1 MRVSV
6 FGLGYVGSVTAAC
19 LAGEGHTVIGVDV
32 NPLKVDP
39 LNKGVSP
46 ILEKGLDDLV
56 QDVVE
61 RGKLT
66 ATSDSRQA
74 VLESEVS
81 LVCVGTPSRP
91 NGDID
96 LTYVRRV
103 AEEIGRILRSK
114 ARAHAVVFR
123 STMLPG
129 TTETILIPLLQ
140 SASGRSSSQDLFVG
154 VNPEFLREG
163 ESIYDFRHP
172 SRIVIG
178 SQDERTFRTVRQLY
192 EGIEAP
198 VVETGLRM
206 AEMIK
211 YIDNSF
217 HALKV
222 CYANEISEACLAAG
236 VDPYQAMRLFALD
249 RQLNISS
256 AYLRPGFA
264 FGGSCLPKD
273 LRAILHKSRRDDL
286 DLPLL
291 AAILPSN
298 TKQIRRAVEMI
309 LQTGKQ
315 SVGVLGLSFKPG
327 TDDLRE
333 SPIIQVIETL
343 LGKGYQLR
351 IYDPSV
357 SPARLHGSNKAFL
370 EQQLPHLSS
379 LMSDDLEE
387 LVRASDVIV
396 VGSRQ
401 KEFLR
406 ALDMASENHVIVDL
420 VGLEKP
426 ALE

>member
-1 MRVSV
+1 MQVSV

-39 LNKGVSP
+39 LNQGRSP
-46 ILEKGLDDLV
+46 VIEKGLDDLV
-56 QDVVE
+56 RNVVQG
-61 RGKLT
+61 GKLT
-66 ATSDSRQA
+66 ATHDSRKA
-74 VLESEVS
+74 VLDSELS

-96 LTYVRRV
+96 LTYVKRV
-103 AEEIGRILRSK
+103 TEDIGRILRDK
-114 ARAHAVVFR
+114 PGTHTVVFR

-129 TTETILIPLLQ
+129 TTETVLIPLLE
-140 SASGRSSSQDLFVG
+140 SASGRSCSRDLIVG

-163 ESIYDFRHP
+163 ESIHDFRHP

-178 SQDERTFRTVRQLY
+178 AQDERAFLTVRKLY
-192 EGIEAP
+192 EGIDAP
-198 VVETGLRM
+198 VVETGIRM

-222 CYANEISEACLAAG
+222 CFANEISEACVAAG

-273 LRAILHKSRRDDL
+273 LRALLHKSKRHDL

-291 AAILPSN
+291 SSILPSN
-298 TKQIRRAVEMI
+298 TKQIRKAIEMI
-309 LQTGKQ
+309 LHTGKQ

-343 LGKGYQLR
+343 LGKGYRLR

-357 SPARLHGSNKAFL
+357 SPERLHGSNRAFL

-379 LMSDDLEE
+379 LMSGDLKE
-387 LVRASDVIV
+387 LVQASDVIV

-401 KEFLR
+401 KEFLPV
-406 ALDMASENHVIVDL
+406 LDMASENHVIVDL
-420 VGLEKP
+420 VGIDRPSLE
-426 ALE
+426 